1 VGESEPR
8 SVESIPKE
16 EVESLNAHGPYTM
29 AVWSAGDI
37 HVGNEEGLQGRSA
50 YFTRRIRET
59 ILENFTHEEIESLSI
74 VDVGCND
81 GWVLHELSDLP
92 FAQMVGIEPREK
104 NIAKGRKVREVLG
117 LENRVEYR
125 LGDVESLGDEC
136 FDVVLCAGV
145 LYHVESI
152 PTALR
157 QLRRICRRMLFIESR
172 CMSSGHMTKALQHE
186 IEMRDLVYQYKEK
199 RCGLT
204 AQKFESSYHDGS
216 AREYSVVNVPT
227 ADSLYMYLDLVG
239 FDRIDVVADPESYRA
254 DVWGKK
260 RPLGGV
266 CMAAFLSEEK
276 SDAVQADDSS
286 MTSREEA
293 WIREYEG
300 GLARTV
306 LSKDL
311 VEPLYQYFCQGE
323 FSVRLLTGALMVFLY
338 LRTPAWLSARIG
350 SLIGS
355 QDKYEL
361 EIIKN
366 LRYSPS
372 DKLSLEYAKLLYA
385 ERDYQRA
392 LPVLRSVT
400 TKVNSDWRAVYR
412 SFWLLFLTHKELG
425 SVDEAERY
433 KSLCLNCN
441 PSYPQDEE

>member
-1 VGESEPR
+1 
-8 SVESIPKE
+8 
-16 EVESLNAHGPYTM
+16 
-29 AVWSAGDI
+29 
-37 HVGNEEGLQGRSA
+37 
-50 YFTRRIRET
+50 
-59 ILENFTHEEIESLSI
+59 
-74 VDVGCND
+74 
-81 GWVLHELSDLP
+81 
-92 FAQMVGIEPREK
+92 
-104 NIAKGRKVREVLG
+104 
-117 LENRVEYR
+117 
-125 LGDVESLGDEC
+125 
-136 FDVVLCAGV
+136 
-145 LYHVESI
+145 
-152 PTALR
+152 
-157 QLRRICRRMLFIESR
+157 MLFIESR
-172 CMSSGHMTKALQHE
+172 CMSSRHMTKALQHE

-199 RCGLT
+199 MCGLT

-216 AREYSVVNVPT
+216 ARQYSVVNVPT

-254 DVWGKK
+254 AVWGKK

-276 SDAVQADDSS
+276 SDAAEADDGAT
-286 MTSREEA
+286 TSREEA

-306 LSKDL
+306 LRKDL
-311 VEPLYQYFCQGE
+311 VEPLYQYFCQGK
-323 FSVRLLTGALMVFLY
+323 FGVRLLTSALTAFLY
-338 LRTPAWLSARIG
+338 LKTPAWLSARIG
-350 SLIGS
+350 SLLRS

-385 ERDYQRA
+385 ERDYPRA

-400 TKVNSDWRAVYR
+400 SKVNSDWRAVYR

-441 PSYPQDEE
+441 PSFPQDAA